1 MSILQHYL
9 IFTVNLLIKQSFPFH
24 LMSKYSIK
32 ELAQLSGIKAH
43 TIRIWEKRYQV
54 ITPKRTASNIRYY
67 SDEDLKRILNI
78 AILYNH
84 GYKISNIVALTQKAL
99 THEIKEVSQQESN
112 YNTHID
118 QLSIAMVDMDEMLF
132 ESLLNDYINQF
143 GFDNTVLSIIYPFL
157 EKIGILWLSNN
168 ISPIQEHFISNL
180 IRQKF
185 IVAIDNLSPVN
196 EADRKKVILFLPPE
210 ELHELG
216 LLYCNYMLRNMGY
229 RTIYLGQHVPLADL
243 ETCIKK
249 VQPEYLVT
257 ISSVSTSENW
267 SVEFFTLF
275 SRKFPTSHLYI
286 SGRNFANSTL
296 KTPENIHLFYS
307 THELKKIFEAN
318 LRC

>member
-1 MSILQHYL
+1 
-9 IFTVNLLIKQSFPFH
+9 
-24 LMSKYSIK
+24 MSKYSIK

-54 ITPKRTASNIRYY
+54 IKPKRTASNIRFY

-84 GYKISNIVALTQKAL
+84 GYKISNIVALTQDAL
-99 THEIKEVSQQESN
+99 AHEIDEVSQQNSN
-112 YNTHID
+112 YSTYID

-132 ESLLNDYINQF
+132 EALLNDYISQF

-185 IVAIDNLSPVN
+185 IVAIDNLPPVN
-196 EADRKKVILFLPPE
+196 EPDRKKVILFLPPE

-229 RTIYLGQHVPLADL
+229 RTIYLGQHVPLSDL
-243 ETCIKK
+243 ETCITK

-275 SRKFPTSHLYI
+275 SRKFPKSHLYI
-286 SGRNFANSTL
+286 SGRNITNNIL
-296 KTPENIHLFYS
+296 QTPKNIDLFYS
-307 THELKKIFEAN
+307 IHELKKIFEGN
-318 LRC
+318 LNS